1 METEIYKHSAYIEIE
16 VSGKTNSVS
25 SSYTKVPVAEIESG
39 DLSEPIILSERK
51 GLWLSLFA

>member
-51 GLWLSLFA
+51 GL